1 MKSNLRINKNYIKNK
16 KNLMEKKIKRCPYCG
31 EEIMAAAKKCK
42 HCGEWLTN
50 KEDSN
55 RKETIKSPI
64 IVSETEHKGK
74 ASTLRD
80 DVRVGNTQAD
90 WNKENAEALPV
101 QALII
106 GVLLGIAYKSW
117 WIGGGTFLGL
127 LILLQIPFVGTFICI
142 LLSLIYGFIGYTIG
156 THFFSTSAGW
166 VIGIFVG
173 LGTLAMNLSSKQW
186 IKDVSDD

>member
-1 MKSNLRINKNYIKNK
+1 
-16 KNLMEKKIKRCPYCG
+16 MEQETKRCPYCG
-31 EEIMAAAKKCK
+31 EEIMAVAKKCK

-50 KEDSN
+50 KKPN
-55 RKETIKSPI
+55 RKKASQPKVN
-64 IVSETEHKGK
+64 VSETEHKGK
-74 ASTLRD
+74 VSSFRD

-117 WIGGGTFLGL
+117 WIGGGTFFGL
-127 LILLQIPFVGTFICI
+127 LILLQIPYIGTFICI
-142 LLSLIYGFIGYTIG
+142 LLSLIYGFIGYIIG

-186 IKDVSDD
+186 IKDLSDE